1 MNKEQTITEL
11 RNIRDNLNGI
21 SKTHFNNLIESV
33 REVTP
38 ERYKSSL
45 KEQEVINESITTLT
59 IIIIN
64 LLEDLVEQDI
74 KTEV

>member
-11 RNIRDNLNGI
+11 SNIRDNLNEI
-21 SKTHFNNLIESV
+21 SKTHFNNLIESS

-38 ERYKSSL
+38 ERYRSNL
-45 KEQEVINESITTLT
+45 KEQEVINQSITTLT
-59 IIIIN
+59 VIICN
-64 LLEDLVEQDI
+64 LLEDLIEQDI